1 MCGFA
6 AGRWALPIRM
16 HTILSAP
23 AGGAFPCQGRGAHS
37 FLEKNPPHTPE
48 EKHQGVSIRPGPPT
62 TQRGGGAPPPL
73 WIPLPEIGRGTRF
86 SGHSSYPL
94 GVGFQRRGPGP
105 PAFVP
110 RGGMG
115 DGGVPHVS
123 GGGLRGRYLC
133 AKDTSS
139 LPCSG
144 NYPLREHGGQCGRRF
159 RHLRSP
165 GPHVSNRFPP
175 WGHAK
180 RPGPRLLADRGVM
193 KPERLISSRCSWG

>member
-1 MCGFA
+1 MPNSQMRGRSSARNTPGA
-6 AGRWALPIRM
+6 AGK
-16 HTILSAP
+16 SAP
-23 AGGAFPCQGRGAHS
+23 GLISRPWRRAPGQ
-37 FLEKNPPHTPE
+37 PPE
-48 EKHQGVSIRPGPPT
+48 
-62 TQRGGGAPPPL
+62 
-73 WIPLPEIGRGTRF
+73 
-86 SGHSSYPL
+86 
-94 GVGFQRRGPGP
+94 VGFQRRGPGP

-115 DGGVPHVS
+115 DGGLHRYGITIPGPVGPPIVPFPRKRAASSATGCAWPSFPHVS

-144 NYPLREHGGQCGRRF
+144 NYPLREHGGQRGRRF